1 MAPAPQ
7 PRARKGV
14 KRGTLFTD
22 DGTPIQVSL
31 TANDQDVLISTDAD
45 SVSIPVHGL
54 CTRPEDT
61 GYVAEQV
68 AVDAALRRRDQ
79 IVPGIGQLEEGHH
92 IVVNGLKYE
101 VVEPPNNKYSQDAA
115 EYRMTLKPA

>member
-14 KRGTLFTD
+14 KRGTLFTE

-31 TANDQDVLISTDAD
+31 TANDQDVLVSTDAD

-68 AVDAALRRRDQ
+68 RADATLRRRDQ
-79 IVPGIGQLEEGHH
+79 IGHGLGGLEQGHH
-92 IVVNGLKYE
+92 IIVNGLKYE
-101 VVEPPNNKYSQDAA
+101 IVETPTDKYSENAG
-115 EYRMTLKPA
+115 EFRMTLKPA